1 MTTPQT
7 RTEVLAEK
15 QQLEEQQLS
24 QQEQQ
29 QHVQIQEVQLIHQ
42 LIHTGA

>member
-1 MTTPQT
+1 MSAPQT

-29 QHVQIQEVQLIHQ
+29 QD
-42 LIHTGA
+42 AKSKKSN

>member
-1 MTTPQT
+1 MATPQT

-29 QHVQIQEVQLIHQ
+29 QD
-42 LIHTGA
+42 AKSKKSN